1 MELGVI
7 FVLIIR
13 FIAITAGMALNMRRI
28 SKTSKYL
35 DDILWIVSIVVGIAL
50 GWYWR
55 RRESFFI

>member
-28 SKTSKYL
+28 SKTPKRV
-35 DDILWIVSIVVGIAL
+35 DDILWIASIVIGIAL

-55 RRESFFI
+55 SREGFTI